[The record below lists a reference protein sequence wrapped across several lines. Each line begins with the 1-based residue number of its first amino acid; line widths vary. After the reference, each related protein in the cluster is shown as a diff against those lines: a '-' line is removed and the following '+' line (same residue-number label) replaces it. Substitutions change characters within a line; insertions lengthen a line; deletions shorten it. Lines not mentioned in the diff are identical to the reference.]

1 MSDEHKAAL
10 ELGRGEGRAVRAYLE
25 ALRANKP
32 KRGRKRTSESMEK
45 RLAAID
51 ELLTD
56 ASPVDELLLVQERRD
71 LEAERDAL
79 DSDTDMT
86 ALEDEFIAVAAAY
99 GSRRDRPRLVARGWS
114 ARCSLETGGREPK
127 PVAATSRAFNVHR
140 TIPASRRP
148 TSRGSESSHSRIDT

>member
-10 ELGRGEGRAVRAYLE
+10 ELGRAEGRAVRAYLE

-32 KRGRKRTSESMEK
+32 KRGRKRTAESIEK
-45 RLAAID
+45 RLATID

-79 DSDTDMT
+79 DNDTDMA
-86 ALEDEFIAVAAAY
+86 ALEDDFIAVAAAY
-99 GSRRDRPRLVARGWS
+99 GSRKGIAYASW
-114 ARCSLETGGREPK
+114 REVGVP
-127 PVAATSRAFNVHR
+127 AATLKRAGINR
-140 TIPASRRP
+140 TR
-148 TSRGSESSHSRIDT
+148 